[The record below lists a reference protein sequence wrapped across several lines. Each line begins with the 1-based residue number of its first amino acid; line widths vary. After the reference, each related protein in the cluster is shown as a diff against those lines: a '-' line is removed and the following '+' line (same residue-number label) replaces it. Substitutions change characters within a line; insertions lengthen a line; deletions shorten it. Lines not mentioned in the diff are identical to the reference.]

1 MGIETSTTIQGLN
14 AAWPLGTDPRSEGDN
29 HLRLTKS
36 VLKAVF
42 DDSNANA
49 LLFKVIGI
57 RFSKATGFQALE
69 AMAGAVV
76 RGRINFSV
84 GTPTTLTI
92 SAMDAAGAAVNTL
105 TVNEIG
111 VGGSAGDFFT
121 YNGYT
126 VRETG
131 SLEKRARFS
140 GDIAGAASRAVVEGY
155 TNAEVLDQKTYFLLG
170 GIDHYGDGG
179 TAQFVFRQMDA
190 KPRGAIQVLRTAGA
204 GKLSLVAYEDTGLQ
218 DGRVDIEQGR
228 MFLHSAAYV
237 AGPAAGT
244 SRFALSGN
252 TAAGQGALAY
262 MNCSDDAGVEQ
273 MRLELSPL
281 LLNLRS
287 RVAVTSGNFRLSDE
301 ANQRRAEF
309 AWSPTATFN
318 ITSRDAA
325 GVLLGQIYHDPANG
339 QYKAYYGGAT
349 VELVQT
355 GRLDALVYTGSTAA
369 NLTFPIGTTV
379 IAYSSAAVVN
389 NFAQAVYLQTGNQ
402 GYALNNTGL
411 GQLVGTWRC
420 RGTLQMSAGNF
431 MNMFQRT
438 G

>member
-14 AAWPLGTDPRSEGDN
+14 GTWPLGTDPRSEGDN
-29 HLRLTKS
+29 HLRLTKT
-36 VLKAVF
+36 VLKNVF
-42 DDSNANA
+42 DDSNGNA

-57 RFSKATGFQALE
+57 RFSKSTGYQSLE
-69 AMAGAVV
+69 GMAGAVV
-76 RGRINFSV
+76 RGQINFSV
-84 GTPTTLTI
+84 GVPTNVTI
-92 SAMDAAGAAVNTL
+92 AAMNAAGTAVNRL
-105 TVNEIG
+105 TVDETG
-111 VGGSAGDFFT
+111 VSSSAGEFFT

-126 VRETG
+126 VRETS
-131 SLEKRARFS
+131 SLERRARFS

-155 TNAEVLDQKTYFLLG
+155 TSTEVLDQKTYFLVG

-190 KPRGAIQVLRTAGA
+190 KPRGAVQVLRTAGA
-204 GKLSLVAYEDTGLQ
+204 GKMSLVAYEDTGLQ

-228 MFLHSAAYV
+228 MFLHSASYEG
-237 AGPAAGT
+237 GPAAGT
-244 SRFALSGN
+244 TRFEVNGN
-252 TAAGQGALAY
+252 TASGQAAIVWLSCY
-262 MNCSDDAGVEQ
+262 DDAGVEQ
-273 MRLELSPL
+273 NRIEVSPL
-281 LLNLRS
+281 LLNMRA
-287 RVAVTSGNFRLSDE
+287 RVAVTSGNFRLSDGN
-301 ANQRRAEF
+301 NQRRAEL
-309 AWSPTATFN
+309 AWSAGSSFSVQSWN
-318 ITSRDAA
+318 SA
-325 GVLLGQIYHDPANG
+325 GVLQAQLLHDQATG
-339 QYKAYYGGAT
+339 EYRCYYGGA
-349 VELVQT
+349 VREIVQT
-355 GRLDALVYTGSTAA
+355 GHLEALVYTGSTAA